1 MTQFHNSVPAIP
13 TTPAQAPAVQE
24 QANQQVNQKA
34 AQQPDQQV
42 IQEQAEQEANV
53 TPEAKYPHLRGS
65 KARVEFRD
73 EHGNVLD
80 ENLVSALRKEG
91 KVSFETRYETRTRLA
106 HAHQVDIVDGQ
117 VAPPHPDVEGQNPE
131 TVHDQ
136 DKRLAGD
143 SPASAAGG
151 EKSVEKAEFQE
162 AKPASEG
169 NEATKA

>member
-1 MTQFHNSVPAIP
+1 M
-13 TTPAQAPAVQE
+13 QE
-24 QANQQVNQKA
+24 N
-34 AQQPDQQV
+34 
-42 IQEQAEQEANV
+42 IQEQPEQEANV
-53 TPEAKYPHLRGS
+53 TPQAKYPHLRGS

-80 ENLVSALRKEG
+80 EDLVSSLRQEG
-91 KVSFETRYETRTRLA
+91 KVSFETRYETKTRLA
-106 HAHQVDIVDGQ
+106 HGHQVDIVDGQ

-136 DKRLAGD
+136 EMRPADD

-151 EKSVEKAEFQE
+151 ERSVEKAESQEE

-169 NEATKA
+169 NEATKV

>member
-13 TTPAQAPAVQE
+13 TTPSQAPAVQE
-24 QANQQVNQKA
+24 QANQQPNQ
-34 AQQPDQQV
+34 QI
-42 IQEQAEQEANV
+42 IQEPADQEVADQDANV

-80 ENLVSALRKEG
+80 ESLVSALRKEG
-91 KVSFETRYETRTRLA
+91 KVSFETRYETKTRLA
-106 HAHQVDIVDGQ
+106 HGHQVDIVDGQ
-117 VAPPHPDVEGQNPE
+117 VAPAHPDVEGQNPE
-131 TVHDQ
+131 TVNDQ
-136 DKRLAGD
+136 GKQFADD

-151 EKSVEKAEFQE
+151 EKSVEKEESQE